1 MRLTVKDV
9 PGVIASISAKLAK
22 FKISINSIQ
31 QKVEGDKAS
40 VIFMLHR
47 TSESSV
53 KKAVEAIKEVDTVYS
68 VDAIIRVEE

>member
-1 MRLTVKDV
+1 
-9 PGVIASISAKLAK
+9 
-22 FKISINSIQ
+22 
-31 QKVEGDKAS
+31 VEGDKAS